1 MVVASI
7 CEYAFL
13 SNGWGVVWILV
24 YNATKRNAWC
34 VIRGRYAPRT
44 THHVLRI
51 PETRNLKLQT
61 PNSKLLSLFLFL
73 FALYLLT
80 YAPTFHSSD
89 GLAMFATAESL
100 ARRGAWDVEQI
111 RWMGLQQGTFGRDG
125 LLYSRKG
132 VGQPLLALPL
142 TWLGLALPPFGPAT
156 ATLLFGSLVTALT
169 GALVMA
175 YLRRLGY
182 DDRTALA
189 AGLVYGAGTLAW
201 PYAKTFFSDT
211 LAGTLLLAGSL
222 ALLRFRQTGRDRFAA
237 LGGLALGWAV
247 ATRYAEA
254 VFLPIGGLLL
264 LAYLWRRGDRRPAAL
279 ARSLAAFAAPPFA
292 IGVGVMA
299 FNYARYGD
307 PFNTGYLP
315 QETFS
320 AVWWRG
326 ILGQLLSPGRGLL
339 LYNPLLFLTFFGL
352 REAHRRHPAET
363 RNALAVILVH
373 LLLYGKWF
381 MWHGG
386 FAWGPRFMVASL
398 PFWALLMAPAL
409 EMVLRRRSTPLRWAF
424 WGLAALTLL
433 LQIPALAVDFDL
445 WQNRLLETG
454 LPLFAPETF
463 FRLRYSPLV
472 GTWAFLR
479 PENLDVAW
487 ANDGRIAGGVLALL
501 LLNLAAAGWS
511 LGRMYSPSLPTK
523 GAHRPLSLLLTLTTV
538 AVLLGHAH
546 RSWPASLRRALLEVN
561 RLPAAPL
568 VYDDPQKA
576 VAVSEWYA
584 GRAPVLGLTAPETE
598 RLAAVTASAP
608 AVWWLTTFG
617 GETEAR
623 LLATHGVARAETFD
637 GVRLLLL
644 AAPDA
649 PPQTMG
655 VRLGDAI
662 ILQQVRLSSTLR
674 PPYPLAATLT
684 WRATR
689 PPPADYHVFLH
700 LLNAAGQIVAQSDGQ
715 PVHWTRPTSTWP
727 PDEAIADPYAL
738 SLPPDLP
745 PGAYTL
751 IGGLYRPDTGE
762 RLLTPGGRDSVT
774 LGEFVVAP

>member
-1 MVVASI
+1 M
-7 CEYAFL
+7 
-13 SNGWGVVWILV
+13 
-24 YNATKRNAWC
+24 K
-34 VIRGRYAPRT
+34 P
-44 THHVLRI
+44 
-51 PETRNLKLQT
+51 NLL
-61 PNSKLLSLFLFL
+61 PLFLFL

-80 YAPTFHSSD
+80 YAPAFHSSD

-142 TWLGLALPPFGPAT
+142 AWLGLVLPGFGPAT

-169 GALVMA
+169 GVLVMRS
-175 YLRRLGY
+175 LQRLDY
-182 DDRTALA
+182 DDRTALLG
-189 AGLVYGAGTLAW
+189 GLVYGAGTLAW

-254 VFLPIGGLLL
+254 VFLPVGGLLL
-264 LAYLWRRGDRRPAAL
+264 LAYLRQRGNLRRPAAL
-279 ARSLAAFAAPPFA
+279 ARSLTAFAAPPLL
-292 IGVGVMA
+292 IGAGLMA
-299 FNYARYGD
+299 FNYARYGN
-307 PFNTGYLP
+307 PLNTGYLP

-339 LYNPLLFLTFFGL
+339 LYNPLLLLAFFGL
-352 REAHRRHPAET
+352 RAAHRRHPPET
-363 RNALAVILVH
+363 WNALAVILIH

-386 FAWGPRFMVASL
+386 FAWGPRFMVATL
-398 PFWALLMAPAL
+398 PFWVLLMAPAL
-409 EMVLRRRSTPLRWAF
+409 EKALRGDAPRLRHAL

-433 LQIPALAVDFDL
+433 LQIPGLAVDFDL

-472 GTWAFLR
+472 GTWGFLR

-487 ANDGRIAGGVLALL
+487 ANGGRIAGGVLALL
-501 LLNLAAAGWS
+501 LVNLAMAGWL
-511 LGRMYSPSLPTK
+511 LGRAFASRGGK
-523 GAHRPLSLLLTLTTV
+523 GWSRPAGGLLALV
-538 AVLLGHAH
+538 AALVLLNHAH
-546 RSWPASLRRALLEVN
+546 RSEPAPLRRALSEVN

-568 VYDDPQKA
+568 VYDDPEKA

-584 GRAPVLGLTAPETE
+584 GRAPVLGLAAPETE

-608 AVWWLTTFG
+608 ALWWLTTFG

-623 LLATHGVARAETFD
+623 LLAEHGVARAETFD

-644 AAPDA
+644 AKPDA
-649 PPQTMG
+649 PPRTVD
-655 VRLGDAI
+655 VRLGESI
-662 ILQQVRLSSTLR
+662 TLQRVRLSSALR
-674 PPYPLAATLT
+674 PPYPLAVTLT
-684 WRATR
+684 WQATR
-689 PPPADYHVFLH
+689 PLAADYRVFLH
-700 LLNAAGQIVAQSDGQ
+700 LLNAQGEIVAQAGGQ
-715 PVHWTRPTSTWP
+715 PVHWTRPTSTWAP
-727 PDEAIADPYAL
+727 GDPVTDPYAL
-738 SLPPDLP
+738 SLPP
-745 PGAYTL
+745 
-751 IGGLYRPDTGE
+751 
-762 RLLTPGGRDSVT
+762 
-774 LGEFVVAP
+774 